1 MVFGLSCF
9 SPNAGKLCSVR
20 LSEGLGIT
28 VWAATCAEFAP
39 VRSTVALLQPRL
51 GVALLEIDMK
61 LTVVVEIEY
70 LPSGLFECRVS
81 PAGVVPAEAWGTGGE
96 GRTMSESFMKAAW
109 GFERLEEAN
118 PLALNTGYPEL
129 LRNIQSAS
137 EFSPWRPPRWMI
149 QHQRETQL

>member
-1 MVFGLSCF
+1 MKPKPGL
-9 SPNAGKLCSVR
+9 PQNVR
-20 LSEGLGIT
+20 LSEWLGLT
-28 VWAATCAEFAP
+28 VWAATCAEFAT
-39 VRSTVALLQPRL
+39 VRSTVAVLQPRL
-51 GVALLEIDMK
+51 GVARLEIDMR

-118 PLALNTGYPEL
+118 PLALHTDYPEL
-129 LRNIQSAS
+129 LRNIRSAS